1 MKLVSKEI
9 SDHIYQIFDKGLSY
23 NSIFEKRS
31 YLGQN
36 FSVFDHWLSIEECV
50 VELPPEGNKKYEEHL
65 AKFYKD
71 LYVSGYKLYC
81 YIQSIDDLATESIL
95 SFRDLEEYMD
105 HVILSIE
112 ESIFMTLII
121 LDLRVFISGASNY
134 THPIFYNKDSDM
146 QEIRKIVKRNEL
158 FFLD

>member
-23 NSIFEKRS
+23 DAIFEKRS

-36 FSVFDHWLSIEECV
+36 FSVFDHWLSNEECI
-50 VELPPEGNKKYEEHL
+50 VELPPEGNKKHEEHL
-65 AKFYKD
+65 ARFYKD

-81 YIQSIDDLATESIL
+81 YIQSIDDLETESIL

-105 HVILSIE
+105 HAVLSIE
-112 ESIFMTLII
+112 ETIFMTLII
-121 LDLRVFISGASNY
+121 PELKVFISGTSNY
-134 THPIFYNKDSDM
+134 TNPIFYNEESDLD
-146 QEIRKIVKRNEL
+146 EIKKIVKRNGL
-158 FFLD
+158 FLLD